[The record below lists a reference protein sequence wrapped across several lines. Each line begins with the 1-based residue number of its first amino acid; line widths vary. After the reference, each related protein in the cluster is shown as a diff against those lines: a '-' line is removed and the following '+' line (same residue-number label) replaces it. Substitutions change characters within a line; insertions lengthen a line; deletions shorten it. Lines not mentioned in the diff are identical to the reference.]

1 MPMNPHLDDHELAAA
16 VAGLDL
22 EPAAAAHLAACDGCE
37 RRVAELQLFIERR
50 RLELLGEAPD
60 WEAQR
65 RQVLQRLA
73 PPLPKT
79 TRLRPVLAAAAAVLV
94 ALALSLLWAPGP
106 PAGTEAVSRLEVEDI
121 LAEVDAVLAD
131 DSLPGFEAIDP
142 GLDRPEDLFA
152 NGAS

>member
-1 MPMNPHLDDHELAAA
+1 MNTHLNDHEIAAA

-22 EPAAAAHLAACDGCE
+22 EPAALAHREACGRC
-37 RRVAELQLFIERR
+37 RREVEAMRELLDRR

-65 RQVLQRLA
+65 RQVLRRLA
-73 PPLPKT
+73 PPLPT
-79 TRLRPVLAAAAAVLV
+79 RNRLRPVFAAAAAVLV
-94 ALALSLLWAPGP
+94 ALALSLVRAPGP
-106 PAGTEAVSRLEVEDI
+106 PVGTEAVSRLDVDEI

-142 GLDRPEDLFA
+142 GLDSPEELFA

>member
-1 MPMNPHLDDHELAAA
+1 MNTHLNDHEIAAA

-22 EPAAAAHLAACDGCE
+22 EPAALAHLEACGHCSREVEALRALLD
-37 RRVAELQLFIERR
+37 RR

-65 RQVLQRLA
+65 RQVLGRLA

-94 ALALSLLWAPGP
+94 ALTLSLVRAPGLP
-106 PAGTEAVSRLEVEDI
+106 GDAAVSQLDVENI

>member
-1 MPMNPHLDDHELAAA
+1 MNTHLNDREIAAA

-22 EPAAAAHLAACDGCE
+22 EPATLAHHEACESCRSKVEAMRGLLD
-37 RRVAELQLFIERR
+37 RR

-65 RQVLQRLA
+65 RQVLRRLA

-79 TRLRPVLAAAAAVLV
+79 SRLRPVLAAAAAVLM
-94 ALALSLLWAPGP
+94 ALALSLVRAPGP
-106 PAGTEAVSRLEVEDI
+106 PAGTEAVSRLDVDEI

-142 GLDRPEDLFA
+142 GLDSPEALFA

>member
-1 MPMNPHLDDHELAAA
+1 MNTHLNDHEIAAA

-22 EPAAAAHLAACDGCE
+22 EPAAVAHLEACGSC
-37 RRVAELQLFIERR
+37 RREVEAMQALLDRR

-60 WEAQR
+60 REAQR
-65 RQVLQRLA
+65 RQVVSRLA

-79 TRLRPVLAAAAAVLV
+79 NRLRPVLAAAAAVLV
-94 ALALSLLWAPGP
+94 ALALSLARAPGP
-106 PAGTEAVSRLEVEDI
+106 PTGTEAVSRLDVEDI

-142 GLDRPEDLFA
+142 GLDSPEDLFA

>member
-1 MPMNPHLDDHELAAA
+1 MNTHLNDHEIAAA

-22 EPAAAAHLAACDGCE
+22 EPATLAHHGACGACRGKVEAMRALLD
-37 RRVAELQLFIERR
+37 RR

-60 WEAQR
+60 WDAQR

-73 PPLPKT
+73 PTLPKT
-79 TRLRPVLAAAAAVLV
+79 SRLRPVLAAAAAVLV
-94 ALALSLLWAPGP
+94 ALALSLVRAPGP
-106 PAGTEAVSRLEVEDI
+106 PVGTEAVSRLDVDEI

-142 GLDRPEDLFA
+142 GLDSPEDLFA